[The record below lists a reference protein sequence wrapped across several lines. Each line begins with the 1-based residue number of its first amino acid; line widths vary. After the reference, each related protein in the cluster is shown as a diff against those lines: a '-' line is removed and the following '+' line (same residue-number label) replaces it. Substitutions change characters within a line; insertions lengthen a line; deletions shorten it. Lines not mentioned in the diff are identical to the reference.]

1 MFLFL
6 PQSHRQL
13 AAVCLTFLSHL
24 GLAMPYGSRLGD
36 VQLNSASTMGDAIM
50 NSSPNDP
57 IEMELSIIGVTPS

>member
-1 MFLFL
+1 MSDFFE
-6 PQSHRQL
+6 PSWTGD
-13 AAVCLTFLSHL
+13 AIWFKI
-24 GLAMPYGSRLGD
+24 GD